1 MRAFALLAQ
10 VGQCLLSF
18 VHYLESDRE
27 RNVTQR
33 FATENDVDEIVFNEQ
48 NFHGLIG
55 VERLTRSLPQGGF
68 LCVSRRKSCVGVS
81 CSCSCSCAVEA
92 EKHRPLLRLFQRRAL
107 PHPGVRLQPS
117 RGCPLPRSHSLLFPL
132 RPTQP
137 QNCMLRRIRLQIHCT
152 SHSDLSLRS
161 PDSPRLRRPSLRSLD
176 CPLHPYPSLRSRR
189 PAVRRNQC
197 PHSPRLASR
206 MRPSMESQKVIYSVL
221 GKGQVRREQP
231 EQGATLDEM
240 VAENFVGARRAPPAS
255 GRK

>member
-1 MRAFALLAQ
+1 M
-10 VGQCLLSF
+10 
-18 VHYLESDRE
+18 
-27 RNVTQR
+27 
-33 FATENDVDEIVFNEQ
+33 
-48 NFHGLIG
+48 
-55 VERLTRSLPQGGF
+55 
-68 LCVSRRKSCVGVS
+68 GVS

-117 RGCPLPRSHSLLFPL
+117 RGCHLPRSHSLLFPL

-152 SHSDLSLRS
+152 SHSYLSLRS

-206 MRPSMESQKVIYSVL
+206 MRPSMESHKVIFSVL
-221 GKGQVRREQP
+221 GKNQVRREQP